1 MRQMFMCSLESPV
14 GRLELGATEKG
25 VCLLEFGDRR
35 ALPSEIGLLEK
46 KMGCGVVAG
55 GNEHL
60 DRLADELGRYFAR
73 TLTAFSTPLDIVGT
87 PFQRRVLAE
96 LRRIPYGKTISY
108 GCLAERIGQPGA
120 QRAVGQA
127 NGANRIAIVVPC
139 HRVVQSDG
147 KLGGYGGNLRR
158 KRFLLDLESSPDSV
172 PAGGADAVSGA
183 CVRSST

>member
-1 MRQMFMCSLESPV
+1 MRQMVVCSMESPV
-14 GRLELGATEKG
+14 GRLELGATERG

-35 ALPSEIGLLEK
+35 TLPSEIALLEK
-46 KMGCGVVAG
+46 KTGCSVVAG
-55 GNEHL
+55 ENGHL
-60 DRLADELGRYFAR
+60 DRIADELKRYFAR

-87 PFQRRVLAE
+87 PFQRRVWAA

-127 NGANRIAIVVPC
+127 NGANRIAIVIPC

-147 KLGGYGGNLRR
+147 TLGGYGGNLRR
-158 KRFLLDLESSPDSV
+158 KQFLLDLESSRDSV
-172 PAGGADAVSGA
+172 PAGGGDAVSGA
-183 CVRSST
+183 CLRSST